1 MNGLLDGLNTFIL
14 SQSGGN
20 EGLGFAIPSNTV
32 KEVYLQLRAL
42 AQTQA
47 DGKMGKLR
55 HVY

>member
-1 MNGLLDGLNTFIL
+1 MNGLLAGLNTFIL